1 MSTTV
6 RLRRADIEW
15 ILSTGPFPF
24 VCNVD
29 EIHWPEHTDAQ
40 IVAHFSRRAG
50 ASSARIARRLRDAS
64 ADPIISTISQP

>member
-40 IVAHFSRRAG
+40 ILAHFSRRAG
-50 ASSARIARRLRDAS
+50 ASSARIARRLSDVS
-64 ADPIISTISQP
+64 PYPVISTISQP